1 MDRQMTLAEMND
13 EFGAAR
19 TNKKE
24 FLEKMD
30 QIIPWVEFVELI
42 QPYYYKGE
50 RGNKPYPL
58 ELMLRIFIL
67 QNLYDLADMKVMNEV
82 LDSRAFTAFC
92 SINSPDEVP
101 DGDTIGRFRNLL
113 MEHDL
118 QKKIFDAVLNLIA
131 ERGLILKKGTIV
143 DSTFIEAPSS
153 TKNQKKERDPEA
165 HSAKKGNTWHFG
177 YKAHIG
183 VDRESGLVHHVV
195 TTAANEHDVTVV
207 NQLMHGDEDTLGGDS
222 GYIGAEKRPDAITRN
237 SKGKKIK
244 YVICRKPSSIRK
256 LSKSGQYAAKKREH
270 EKSSV
275 RCKVEHV
282 FAVVKKLFGYR
293 KTRYRGLRKQTA
305 KNFIMFALANLYLAD
320 RKSLSV

>member
-1 MDRQMTLAEMND
+1 MNRQMTLAEMND

-30 QIIPWVEFVELI
+30 RIIPWATMISIVEPF
-42 QPYYYKGE
+42 YYKGE

-82 LDSRAFTAFC
+82 LDSRAFSAFC
-92 SINSPDEVP
+92 CINSPDEVP
-101 DGDTIGRFRNLL
+101 DGDTIGRFRTLL
-113 MEHDL
+113 TEHDL
-118 QKKIFDAVLNLIA
+118 QKIIFDEIVKLLA

-153 TKNQKKERDPEA
+153 TKNQRKERDPEA
-165 HSAKKGNTWHFG
+165 HSAKKGNTWHCG

-183 VDRESGLVHHVV
+183 VDRESGLVHHVD
-195 TTAANEHDVTVV
+195 TTAANDHDVTAVSR
-207 NQLMHGDEDTLGGDS
+207 LMHGEEDTLHGDS
-222 GYIGAEKRPDAITRN
+222 GYIGAQKRPDAITRN
-237 SKGKKIK
+237 KKGKKIK
-244 YVICRKPSSIRK
+244 YLIFRKPSAIQK
-256 LSKSGQYAAKKREH
+256 LSKSGQYAAKKAEH
-270 EKSSV
+270 KKSSV

-282 FAVVKKLFGYR
+282 FAVVKRLFGYR

-305 KNFIMFALANLYLAD
+305 QNYIMFALTNLYLAD
-320 RKSLSV
+320 RKTLSV

>member
-1 MDRQMTLAEMND
+1 MRLAEIND

-30 QIIPWVEFVELI
+30 SIIPWAVFVNLV
-42 QPYYYKGE
+42 QPFYYKGE

-82 LDSRAFTAFC
+82 IDSRAFTAFC
-92 SINSPDEVP
+92 CINSPDEVP

-113 MEHDL
+113 TKHDL
-118 QKKIFDAVLNLIA
+118 QRQIFDEIVKLLT
-131 ERGLILKKGTIV
+131 ERKLILKKGTIV

-153 TKNQKKERDPEA
+153 TKNKKKERDPEA
-165 HSAKKGNTWHFG
+165 HSSKKGSTWHFG

-183 VDRESGLVHHVV
+183 VDRESGLVHHVK
-195 TTAANEHDVTVV
+195 TTAANEHDVTAVSD
-207 NQLMHGDEDTLGGDS
+207 LMYGEEETLHGDS
-222 GYIGAEKRPDAITRN
+222 GYIGAQKRPEAITQN
-237 SKGKKIK
+237 KNGKKIK
-244 YVICRKPSSIRK
+244 YVICRKPSSIKK
-256 LSKSGQYAAKKREH
+256 LSKSGQYKAKKKERQ
-270 EKSSV
+270 KSSV

-282 FAVVKKLFGYR
+282 FAVVKRLFGYR

-305 KNFIMFALANLYLAD
+305 KNYIMFALANLYLAD

>member
-1 MDRQMTLAEMND
+1 MTLAEMND

-82 LDSRAFTAFC
+82 LDSRAFAAFC
-92 SINSPDEVP
+92 CISSPDEVP

-113 MEHDL
+113 IEHDL
-118 QKKIFDAVLNLIA
+118 QKKIFDAVLKLIA

-165 HSAKKGNTWHFG
+165 HSAKKGNSWHFG

-237 SKGKKIK
+237 RKGKKIK

>member
-1 MDRQMTLAEMND
+1 MDRQITLAEMND

-24 FLEKMD
+24 FLEKID
-30 QIIPWVEFVELI
+30 QIIPWEEIIALV
-42 QPYYYKGE
+42 QPFYYKGE

-82 LDSRAFTAFC
+82 LDSRAFTSFC
-92 SINSPDEVP
+92 CINSPDEVP

-113 MEHDL
+113 TEHDL
-118 QKKIFDAVLNLIA
+118 QKKIFDEIVKLLTD
-131 ERGLILKKGTIV
+131 RGLILKKGTIV

-165 HSAKKGNTWHFG
+165 HSSKKGNTWHFG

-183 VDRESGLVHHVV
+183 VDRESGLVHHVD
-195 TTAANEHDVTVV
+195 TTAANDHDVTAVSR
-207 NQLMHGDEDTLGGDS
+207 LMHGEEDTLHGDS
-222 GYIGAEKRPDAITRN
+222 GYIGAQKRPEAITRN
-237 SKGKKIK
+237 KKGKKIK
-244 YVICRKPSSIRK
+244 YLICRKPSTIQK
-256 LSKSGQYAAKKREH
+256 LSRSGRYAAKKAEH
-270 EKSSV
+270 KKSSV

-305 KNFIMFALANLYLAD
+305 KNYIMFALANLYLAD

>member
-1 MDRQMTLAEMND
+1 MTLAEMND

-30 QIIPWVEFVELI
+30 QIIPWVVFVELI

-92 SINSPDEVP
+92 SISSPDEVP

-165 HSAKKGNTWHFG
+165 HSSKKGNTWHFG

-237 SKGKKIK
+237 RKGKKIK

>member
-1 MDRQMTLAEMND
+1 MTLAEMND

-42 QPYYYKGE
+42 QPFYYKGE

-82 LDSRAFTAFC
+82 LDSRAFAAFC
-92 SINSPDEVP
+92 CISSPDEVP

-113 MEHDL
+113 IEHDL
-118 QKKIFDAVLNLIA
+118 QKKIFDAVLKLIA

-237 SKGKKIK
+237 RKGKKIK

>member
-1 MDRQMTLAEMND
+1 MNRQMTLAEMND

-24 FLEKMD
+24 FLERMD
-30 QIIPWVEFVELI
+30 QIIPWGEFVELV
-42 QPYYYKGE
+42 QPFYYKGE

-82 LDSRAFTAFC
+82 LDSRAFAAFC
-92 SINSPDEVP
+92 CISSPDDVP

-165 HSAKKGNTWHFG
+165 HSSKKGNTWHFG

-222 GYIGAEKRPDAITRN
+222 GYTGAEKRPDAITRN

>member
-1 MDRQMTLAEMND
+1 MTLAEMND

-24 FLEKMD
+24 FLERMD
-30 QIIPWVEFVELI
+30 QIIPWGEFVELV
-42 QPYYYKGE
+42 QPFYYKGE

-82 LDSRAFTAFC
+82 LDSRAFAAFC
-92 SINSPDEVP
+92 CISSPDEVP

-113 MEHDL
+113 IEHDL

-131 ERGLILKKGTIV
+131 KRGLILKKGTIV

-222 GYIGAEKRPDAITRN
+222 GYTGAEKRPDAITRN